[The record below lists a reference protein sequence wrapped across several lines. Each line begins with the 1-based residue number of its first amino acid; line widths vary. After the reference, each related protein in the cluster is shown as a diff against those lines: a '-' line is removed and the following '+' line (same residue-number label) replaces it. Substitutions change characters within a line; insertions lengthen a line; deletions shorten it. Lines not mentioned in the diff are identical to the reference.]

1 MEKIMKNM
9 FLYLSKH
16 KKATELA
23 RKHGLKFG
31 ATRFVSGETLES
43 AIEVSKKLNAKNIQT
58 TLDHLGEFVLTKEEA
73 LDATNDCINTLK
85 AIHEHQINSN
95 LSLKLTQIGL
105 DLSEELCLE
114 NMKKILEIAKETTN
128 FVRIDMEDYSRN
140 EKTLRIFK
148 ELKKEYTD
156 HVGVVIQAYL
166 YKSIDDVK
174 NLGEMKSNLRL
185 CKGAY
190 KESETV
196 AFREKKEVDTQYLN
210 MIKTHL
216 KNGHYAGIATH
227 DKEIIKKVIEFV
239 KEENIPTSQFEFQM
253 LYGIQNDLLESL
265 AKQGYRTRIY
275 LPYGTDWYGYFM
287 RRLAERP
294 ANVWFVLK
302 NMKKSK

>member
-16 KKATELA
+16 QKATELA

-31 ATRFVSGETLES
+31 ANRFVSGESLTS
-43 AIEVSKKLNAKNIQT
+43 AIDVTKRLNEENILV

-73 LDATNDCINTLK
+73 DEATKSCIKTLDAIEKNGLN
-85 AIHEHQINSN
+85 AN

-105 DLSEELCLE
+105 DLSEELCLK
-114 NMKKILEIAKETTN
+114 NMKTILQVAKETNN
-128 FVRIDMEDYSRN
+128 FVRIDMEDYARN

-148 ELKKEYTD
+148 ELKKEYTNE
-156 HVGVVIQAYL
+156 VGVVIQAYL
-166 YKSIDDVK
+166 YKSLDDVK
-174 NLGEMKSNLRL
+174 KLGDLHANLRL

-196 AFREKKEVDTQYLN
+196 AFAEKSKVDEQYLE
-210 MIKTHL
+210 MIKKHL
-216 KNGHYAGIATH
+216 SNGHYAGIATH

-239 KEENIPTSQFEFQM
+239 KEKNIPTSQFEFQM
-253 LYGIQNDLLESL
+253 LYGIQNDLLRSL
-265 AKQGYRTRIY
+265 SKQGYKTRIY

-302 NMKKSK
+302 NIKKS